1 MNEAHESN
9 FRVLAAGT
17 AIEREIGHQLG
28 LEPSR
33 SLTAAQQVAMQA
45 SAEAAVEAWQLAK
58 RAQPDLEPRSEL
70 ERRCAEFMALCDVET
85 GSLAY

>member
-1 MNEAHESN
+1 MNEAHEIK
-9 FRVLAAGT
+9 FRILAAMT

-33 SLTAAQQVAMQA
+33 SLTITQDNAMQA

-70 ERRCAEFMALCDVET
+70 ERRCAEFMALREVGT
-85 GSLAY
+85 ASLAY

>member
-1 MNEAHESN
+1 MNEAHEIK
-9 FRVLAAGT
+9 FRILAART

-33 SLTAAQQVAMQA
+33 SLTIAQDKAMQA

-58 RAQPDLEPRSEL
+58 RAQPDLEPRSDL
-70 ERRCAEFMALCDVET
+70 ERRCAEFLALHNIET
-85 GSLAY
+85 LSLSY

>member
-9 FRVLAAGT
+9 FRILAART

-33 SLTAAQQVAMQA
+33 SLTLDQEAAMQA
-45 SAEAAVEAWQLAK
+45 SAEARPV
-58 RAQPDLEPRSEL
+58 S
-70 ERRCAEFMALCDVET
+70 T
-85 GSLAY
+85 